1 MDAYLEDVFF
11 CFREFREVLAV
22 FFQGKKTQGP
32 RIYQKLRK
40 KEKILLMVPKSGS
53 PVEVGSLSN
62 DLLFVGL
69 EKETFP
75 LNMAMFGSHSSPC

>member
-1 MDAYLEDVFF
+1 
-11 CFREFREVLAV
+11 
-22 FFQGKKTQGP
+22 
-32 RIYQKLRK
+32 
-40 KEKILLMVPKSGS
+40 MVPKSGS